1 MEGKGREG
9 GACASALRPRASAR
23 RPWMGEDR
31 FAQQE
36 GMAIGVGDGERER
49 CGRSSGGTEAQQR
62 LTLAGTQTREQQ
74 RSANAAHEKRSAELP
89 DGGCARRG
97 WTAMEDEGLDRHE
110 HGRWSGGRRA
120 TGNGRRDEVNDRQ

>member
-1 MEGKGREG
+1 MGGMADGGIIDGGKGKGEG

-49 CGRSSGGTEAQQR
+49 CGSSSGGTEAQQR
-62 LTLAGTQTREQQ
+62 LTLAGTQTREQAAQ
-74 RSANAAHEKRSAELP
+74 RKRSARKTE
-89 DGGCARRG
+89 RR
-97 WTAMEDEGLDRHE
+97 TT
-110 HGRWSGGRRA
+110 GRRMRA
-120 TGNGRRDEVNDRQ
+120 ERMDGDGR